1 MILFDTFVNQ
11 TIITGQLVCIDPI
24 RIGSSKSDNLNP
36 VGIDD
41 SVLKDGSGNPV
52 IPGSSIKG
60 VVRSY
65 FESVMRSLYG
75 EKGAC
80 DVMDENNHCT
90 KKFNKEIHANGI
102 SAAESAKRAYDHSCI
117 TCRLFGGREL
127 AGKLKFKDCYAIIP
141 EGEDRIITEFRDGVG
156 IDRDTGAA
164 KKGAK
169 YDFEIVPKGTRF
181 DFCLIADNLD
191 NEQEKYLDFI
201 KKYLTSREM
210 AVGGRTTAGFGRIML
225 DNPKENTVTI
235 KDIEQELKV
244 QALEQE

>member
-1 MILFDTFVNQ
+1 MMLFDTFVNQ
-11 TIITGQLVCIDPI
+11 TIIMGQLVCIDPI
-24 RIGSSKSDNLNP
+24 RIGSSKSDTLNP

-65 FESVMRSLYG
+65 FESVMRSIHG

-80 DVMDENNHCT
+80 DVMDNDGYCT
-90 KKFNKEIHANGI
+90 KKYENEIHADGI
-102 SAAESAKRAYDHSCI
+102 SALESAKRAFDNSCI

-127 AGKLKFKDCYAIIP
+127 AGKLKFKDSYAIIP
-141 EGEDRIITEFRDGVG
+141 EEQNQIITEFRDGVG

-164 KKGAK
+164 KRGPKF
-169 YDFEIVPKGTRF
+169 DFEIVPKGTRF

-191 NEQEKYLDFI
+191 DEQKKYLDFI
-201 KKYLTSREM
+201 KKYLTSGEM
-210 AVGGRTTAGFGRIML
+210 AVGGRTTAGFGRIKL
-225 DNPKENTVTI
+225 DILKEHTVTK
-235 KDIEQELKV
+235 KDIERELK
-244 QALEQE
+244 EQK